1 MTTENRKIKLNARW
15 WYRSVRLIK
24 TTARQGGLRQI
35 SLLIAAFMILSSAIA
50 GAEPNPEL
58 VTISGT
64 AAYRQ
69 RIAMP
74 PDAVFNVRIEDVSR
88 ADAKAV
94 VLADVNEVFG
104 ARQVPIPFSL
114 TLPRT
119 TIDARQRYSLRATVT
134 VDGRLRFTTDKHY
147 PVSITGAAEKFNLEL
162 VEVAAAAATIAAA
175 AAVEPKLKFD
185 LPASFSGV
193 LPCADCQ
200 GIAQTLTLRADRL
213 YRLRRT
219 YIGKPGEPVA
229 EVGPWTTTDNG
240 SQIVLGRGEGGQRF
254 ALVDARTLRQLD
266 RHGQPILSRANLDLR
281 RLAKVDPVTESMR
294 WRGEFVYMADAAN
307 FTDCASGLH
316 WPVAM
321 IGDYL
326 SSERRYSQL
335 RTKPGAALLV
345 SFDGHLEVVA
355 AMEGPPRE
363 HMVIDRLESAHPGG
377 TCATPLQPTT
387 AAAASLTDTYWKLTE
402 FDNKVM
408 TIAPGQQREVRLTLA
423 SGGNRAFGFSGC
435 NQFSGSYELEGAS
448 LRFSQLAGTMM
459 ACTPPLMELEAK
471 FLKSLGASGAY
482 RIDGERLS
490 LLAGDQVLA
499 RFEAVYLR

>member
-1 MTTENRKIKLNARW
+1 M
-15 WYRSVRLIK
+15 
-24 TTARQGGLRQI
+24 
-35 SLLIAAFMILSSAIA
+35 
-50 GAEPNPEL
+50 
-58 VTISGT
+58 
-64 AAYRQ
+64 
-69 RIAMP
+69 
-74 PDAVFNVRIEDVSR
+74 
-88 ADAKAV
+88 
-94 VLADVNEVFG
+94 
-104 ARQVPIPFSL
+104 
-114 TLPRT
+114 
-119 TIDARQRYSLRATVT
+119 
-134 VDGRLRFTTDKHY
+134 
-147 PVSITGAAEKFNLEL
+147 
-162 VEVAAAAATIAAA
+162 
-175 AAVEPKLKFD
+175 
-185 LPASFSGV
+185 
-193 LPCADCQ
+193 
-200 GIAQTLTLRADRL
+200 
-213 YRLRRT
+213 
-219 YIGKPGEPVA
+219 
-229 EVGPWTTTDNG
+229 
-240 SQIVLGRGEGGQRF
+240 LGRGEGGQRF

-448 LRFSQLAGTMM
+448 LRFSQLAGTWLWRLQG
-459 ACTPPLMELEAK
+459 TTWVEELKLSTAINTKADVKTIGDEAHILLYAGTTTQLVSAESTIAPS
-471 FLKSLGASGAY
+471 FSPSG
-482 RIDGERLS
+482 
-490 LLAGDQVLA
+490 
-499 RFEAVYLR
+499 